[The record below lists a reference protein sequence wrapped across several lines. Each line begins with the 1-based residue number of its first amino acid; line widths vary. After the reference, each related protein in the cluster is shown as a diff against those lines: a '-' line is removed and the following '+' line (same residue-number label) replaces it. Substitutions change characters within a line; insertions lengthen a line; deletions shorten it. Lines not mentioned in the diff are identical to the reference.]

1 MIFPELFGDQIRE
14 VEANPNATRS
24 NKILFPLHSA
34 IAEIVAQHTEYAVMS
49 LPEKEYHFTSAIGSK
64 NVDIAVVDSA
74 TNELKAAIMF
84 KAIRAEYN
92 KNANNYYEN
101 MKGESSLFI
110 DNGIPVYQ
118 IIFIPT
124 YVRHKNSR
132 GERVFEKPTDNSY
145 NNYCNFA
152 NNHTPYW
159 NGLKLGVFYFDVDY
173 DYDYETFYSGKVV
186 PGMEDTLT
194 EGLINFMRGIE
205 NGQSKESGASND
217 PDCNR

>member
-1 MIFPELFGDQIRE
+1 MIFPELFSNQIRE
-14 VEANPNATRS
+14 VDANPNATRS
-24 NKILFPLHSA
+24 KTILYPLHSA
-34 IAEIVAQHTEYAVMS
+34 IAEIVAQHTQYKVMS
-49 LPEKEYHFTSAIGSK
+49 LPEKEYHFESIFGSK
-64 NVDIAVVDSA
+64 NVDIAVVDPE

-84 KAIRAEYN
+84 KAIRSEYN
-92 KNANNYYEN
+92 KNANNYYET

-110 DNGIPVYQ
+110 DSGIPVYQ
-118 IIFIPT
+118 IVFIPT
-124 YVRHKNSR
+124 EVRHKKNN
-132 GERVFEKPTDNSY
+132 GEKTFETPTQQSY

-194 EGLINFMRGIE
+194 EGLINFMRGV
-205 NGQSKESGASND
+205 
-217 PDCNR
+217 

>member
-1 MIFPELFGDQIRE
+1 MIFPELFGNQIRE

-24 NKILFPLHSA
+24 NKILFSIHSA
-34 IAEIVAQHTEYAVMS
+34 IAEIVAQHTEYKVIS
-49 LPEKEYHFTSAIGSK
+49 LPEKEYKFESEFGSK
-64 NVDIAVVDSA
+64 DVDVAIVDHT
-74 TNELKAAIMF
+74 TNKLKAAIMF
-84 KAIRAEYN
+84 KAIRSEYN

-110 DNGIPVYQ
+110 DSGIPVYQ

-124 YVRHKNSR
+124 SVRHKKSN
-132 GERVFEKPTDNSY
+132 GEKTFETPTERSY
-145 NNYCNFA
+145 QNYCNFV

-173 DYDYETFYSGKVV
+173 DYNYKTFYSSKVI

-194 EGLINFMRGIE
+194 EGLINFMRGV
-205 NGQSKESGASND
+205 
-217 PDCNR
+217 